1 MPWAPVAIQ
10 PTSSSLRRTYHQ
22 LSEFQNSIQGN
33 GFVTEREGNQA
44 AFKFTV
50 IKDQTPRREFKDN
63 SQSHPAALQNK
74 ILRQPSEESTAEVS
88 FASCQL
94 PPGVW
99 FIFTWF
105 KAGFS
110 FHSGV
115 WIPDSKEGLKVRT
128 YLIYLKILGGKSN
141 SCSEWREGS
150 KQPSRQLLQGTRS
163 VITSELSSEWR
174 SMHMTIILN
183 HFVGC

>member
-1 MPWAPVAIQ
+1 MALSQKERETRGLLTSQWSKTRLHAGSSQITSKVALLPSKIKSQDNPVRKAQ
-10 PTSSSLRRTYHQ
+10 LRRAS
-22 LSEFQNSIQGN
+22 L
-33 GFVTEREGNQA
+33 
-44 AFKFTV
+44 
-50 IKDQTPRREFKDN
+50 P
-63 SQSHPAALQNK
+63 
-74 ILRQPSEESTAEVS
+74 
-88 FASCQL
+88 ASCL
-94 PPGVW
+94 RESGLFSPV
-99 FIFTWF
+99 WF

-110 FHSGV
+110 FHSGI

-150 KQPSRQLLQGTRS
+150 EQRSLQLLQGQGTGS